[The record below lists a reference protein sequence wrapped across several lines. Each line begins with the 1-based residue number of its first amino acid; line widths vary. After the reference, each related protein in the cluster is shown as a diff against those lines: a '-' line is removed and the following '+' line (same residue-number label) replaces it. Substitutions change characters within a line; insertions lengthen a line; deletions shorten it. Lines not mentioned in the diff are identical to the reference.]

1 MQHGENKADGVT
13 AKGNQD
19 VRKNGM
25 RGTTAGTEQK
35 GNGDG
40 FFNAPAVHGMDAAA
54 VVMGAKFQVPHA
66 SAGCAAP
73 AFRGKAFQGMA
84 DQVRVRDP
92 HGCEGMIQGLQNEH
106 GFSLAAR
113 KRGMTADAS
122 TLSDGSRGRLDLL
135 GCGRLR
141 LYKVNEL
148 PNYGNRFGLTGQAL
162 DCPRSQAGLCNLA
175 NHRDNR
181 KSIWKQW

>member
-1 MQHGENKADGVT
+1 MSDDTEVLMALNLKTASLIAGV
-13 AKGNQD
+13 A
-19 VRKNGM
+19 
-25 RGTTAGTEQK
+25 EQ
-35 GNGDG
+35 
-40 FFNAPAVHGMDAAA
+40 ALH
-54 VVMGAKFQVPHA
+54 
-66 SAGCAAP
+66 
-73 AFRGKAFQGMA
+73 RKAFQGMA
-84 DQVRVRDP
+84 NKLCIGDP
-92 HGCEGMIQGLQNEH
+92 QGCEGMVQGLQNEH

-113 KRGMTADAS
+113 ERGMTTDAG

-175 NHRDNR
+175 NHQDNR